1 MGERAYFVYLLAS
14 KKNGTLYCGVT
25 SDLIGRVWRH
35 REGELGGFTAK
46 YGVTRL
52 VWFEQHSDILE
63 AIKREK
69 RIKKWPR
76 QWKIN
81 LIEAENPDWR
91 DLYFNLEP

>member
-1 MGERAYFVYLLAS
+1 MDERAYFVYLLAS

-25 SDLIGRVWRH
+25 SDLIGRAWRH

-46 YGVTRL
+46 HGVKRL
-52 VWFEQHSDILE
+52 VWFEQHSDVLE

-76 QWKIN
+76 QWKMN
-81 LIEAENPDWR
+81 LIEAQKSR
-91 DLYFNLEP
+91 LARSILQA